1 MEKIKEKKDAMKVA
15 TGFIAGITAVKLATM
30 SCLVFTVCVII
41 SILLVAFIAI
51 SKINGDKFSKQGI
64 VTLVVAIITLV
75 CVGCYHRY
83 FCHNVVETPE
93 VVAETTTEED
103 TTDDPEQTAEETTV
117 EESEETNSYKA
128 RPEMGYCPENER
140 VSSETTNT
148 RKNAEEQVQ
157 KETDEPAH
165 FEGEN
170 NEAYKAEID
179 EAVEEA
185 KENNANIG
193 SIDVEGTD
201 VTTVVETKPQEEPER
216 TEEKVDLDKDEAVEI
231 ENEGEEPSTNVESE
245 EKVEDV
251 EASDD
256 KTLDDMLEEST
267 TEITEDTTS
276 ETTEETT
283 EVVTN
288 PANGNVSIEEVT
300 EVENNNSVIDVEEIE
315 EPVVELP
322 EVEEPVV
329 DEVAK
334 IEVNAVDGYEGYINS
349 TMQFSIE
356 GDDVVLEGLEG
367 IDYSFSNGIL
377 SINTGDCATVLTITA
392 SNSVSSQTFDV
403 NINGIVD

>member
-30 SCLVFTVCVII
+30 SCLVFTVCVIV
-41 SILLVAFIAI
+41 SILIIAFIAI
-51 SKINGDKFSKQGI
+51 SKINGDKFTRRGIVALIVAI
-64 VTLVVAIITLV
+64 VTLL

-83 FCHNVVETPE
+83 FCHDMVETPE
-93 VVAETTTEED
+93 VVAEENTEVSEEE
-103 TTDDPEQTAEETTV
+103 PEVPEEETTEV
-117 EESEETNSYKA
+117 TEEVSSYKA
-128 RPEMGYCPENER
+128 RPEMGYCPEDEK
-140 VSSETTNT
+140 VSDETTNT

-165 FEGEN
+165 ITGEN

-216 TEEKVDLDKDEAVEI
+216 TEEKAELDKDEAVEI
-231 ENEGEEPSTNVESE
+231 KNEGESPSTNIEAE

-283 EVVTN
+283 EVVTT

-300 EVENNNSVIDVEEIE
+300 EVENDSNVIDVEES
-315 EPVVELP
+315 VELP
-322 EVEEPVV
+322 EVEKVSVEP
-329 DEVAK
+329 
-334 IEVNAVDGYEGYINS
+334 IDGYDTVVGSQIQFKIN
-349 TMQFSIE
+349 
-356 GDDVVLEGLEG
+356 GDDVVIDGLDG
-367 IDYSFSNGIL
+367 INYQFNNGIL
-377 SINTGDCATVLTITA
+377 TVDAGDCATVITVTV
-392 SNSVSSQTFDV
+392 SNEVNSISFDINV
-403 NINGIVD
+403 NGIVG

>member
-1 MEKIKEKKDAMKVA
+1 MEKIKQKKDAMKVA

-30 SCLVFTVCVII
+30 SCLVFTVCMVI
-41 SILLVAFIAI
+41 SILLIVFIAI
-51 SKINGDKFSKQGI
+51 SKINGDKFTRRGI
-64 VTLVVAIITLV
+64 VTLVVAIVTLL

-83 FCHNVVETPE
+83 FCHDMVETPE
-93 VVAETTTEED
+93 VVAEENTEVSEEE
-103 TTDDPEQTAEETTV
+103 PEVPEEETTEV
-117 EESEETNSYKA
+117 TEEVSSYKA
-128 RPEMGYCPENER
+128 RPEMGYCPEDEK
-140 VSSETTNT
+140 VSDETTNT

-165 FEGEN
+165 ITGEN

-216 TEEKVDLDKDEAVEI
+216 TEEKAELDKDEAVEI
-231 ENEGEEPSTNVESE
+231 KNEGESPSTNIEAE

-283 EVVTN
+283 EVVTT

-300 EVENNNSVIDVEEIE
+300 EVENDSNVIDVEES
-315 EPVVELP
+315 VELP
-322 EVEEPVV
+322 EVEKVSVEP
-329 DEVAK
+329 
-334 IEVNAVDGYEGYINS
+334 IDGYDTVVGSQIQFKIN
-349 TMQFSIE
+349 
-356 GDDVVLEGLEG
+356 GDDVVIDGLDG
-367 IDYSFSNGIL
+367 INYQFNNGIL
-377 SINTGDCATVLTITA
+377 TVDAGDCATVITVTV
-392 SNSVSSQTFDV
+392 SNEVNSISFDINV
-403 NINGIVD
+403 NGIVG

>member
-1 MEKIKEKKDAMKVA
+1 MEKIKQKKDAMKVA
-15 TGFIAGITAVKLATM
+15 IGFIAGITAVKLATM
-30 SCLVFTVCVII
+30 SCLVFTVCVIV
-41 SILLVAFIAI
+41 SILLIVFIAI
-51 SKINGDKFSKQGI
+51 SKINGDKFTRRGI
-64 VTLVVAIITLV
+64 VTLVVAIVTLL

-83 FCHNVVETPE
+83 FCHDMVETPE
-93 VVAETTTEED
+93 VVAEENTEVSEEE
-103 TTDDPEQTAEETTV
+103 PEVPEEETTEV
-117 EESEETNSYKA
+117 TEEVSSYKA

-148 RKNAEEQVQ
+148 RKNVEEQIQ
-157 KETDEPAH
+157 KETEEPVH
-165 FEGEN
+165 FTNEN

-216 TEEKVDLDKDEAVEI
+216 TEEKAELDKDEAVEI
-231 ENEGEEPSTNVESE
+231 KNEGESPSTNIEAE

-283 EVVTN
+283 EVVTT

-300 EVENNNSVIDVEEIE
+300 EVENDSNVIDVEES
-315 EPVVELP
+315 VELP
-322 EVEEPVV
+322 EVEKVSVEP
-329 DEVAK
+329 
-334 IEVNAVDGYEGYINS
+334 IDGYDTVVGSQIQFKIN
-349 TMQFSIE
+349 
-356 GDDVVLEGLEG
+356 GDDVVIDGLDG
-367 IDYSFSNGIL
+367 INYQFNNGIL
-377 SINTGDCATVLTITA
+377 TVDAGEFATVITVTV
-392 SNSVSSQTFDV
+392 SNEVNSISFDINV
-403 NINGIVD
+403 NGIVG

>member
-1 MEKIKEKKDAMKVA
+1 MEKIKQKKDAMKVA

-30 SCLVFTVCVII
+30 SCLVFTVCVIV
-41 SILLVAFIAI
+41 SILLIVFIAI
-51 SKINGDKFSKQGI
+51 SKINGDKFTRRGIVALIVAI
-64 VTLVVAIITLV
+64 VTLL

-83 FCHNVVETPE
+83 FCHDMVETPE
-93 VVAETTTEED
+93 VVAEENTEVSEEE
-103 TTDDPEQTAEETTV
+103 PEVPEEETTEV
-117 EESEETNSYKA
+117 TEEVSSYKA
-128 RPEMGYCPENER
+128 RPEMGYCPEDEK
-140 VSSETTNT
+140 VSDETTNT

-165 FEGEN
+165 ITGEN

-231 ENEGEEPSTNVESE
+231 KNEGEKPSTNVESE

-251 EASDD
+251 EASDNE
-256 KTLDDMLEEST
+256 TLDDMLEEST

-300 EVENNNSVIDVEEIE
+300 EVENNNNVIDAEEI
-315 EPVVELP
+315 
-322 EVEEPVV
+322 EEPVV

-356 GDDVVLEGLEG
+356 GDDVVLEGLDG

>member
-1 MEKIKEKKDAMKVA
+1 MEKMKEKKDAMKVA
-15 TGFIAGITAVKLATM
+15 IGFIAGITAVKLATM
-30 SCLVFTVCVII
+30 SCLVFTVCMVI
-41 SILLVAFIAI
+41 SILLIVFIAI
-51 SKINGDKFSKQGI
+51 SKINGDKFTRRGI
-64 VTLVVAIITLV
+64 VTLVVAIVTLL

-83 FCHNVVETPE
+83 FCHDMVETPE
-93 VVAETTTEED
+93 VVAEENTEVSEEELEV
-103 TTDDPEQTAEETTV
+103 PEEETTEV
-117 EESEETNSYKA
+117 TEEVSSYKA
-128 RPEMGYCPENER
+128 RPEMGYCPEDEK
-140 VSSETTNT
+140 VSDETTNT

-165 FEGEN
+165 ITGEN

-216 TEEKVDLDKDEAVEI
+216 TEEKAELDKDEAVEI
-231 ENEGEEPSTNVESE
+231 KNEGESPSTNIEAE

-283 EVVTN
+283 EVVTT

-300 EVENNNSVIDVEEIE
+300 EVENDSNVIDVEES
-315 EPVVELP
+315 VELP
-322 EVEEPVV
+322 EVEKVSVEP
-329 DEVAK
+329 
-334 IEVNAVDGYEGYINS
+334 IDGYDTVVGSQIQFKIN
-349 TMQFSIE
+349 
-356 GDDVVLEGLEG
+356 GDDVVIDGLDG
-367 IDYSFSNGIL
+367 INYQFNNGIL
-377 SINTGDCATVLTITA
+377 TVDAGDCATVITVTV
-392 SNSVSSQTFDV
+392 SNEVNSISFDINV
-403 NINGIVD
+403 NGIVG

>member
-30 SCLVFTVCVII
+30 SCLVFTVCVIV
-41 SILLVAFIAI
+41 SILIIAFIAI
-51 SKINGDKFSKQGI
+51 SKINGDKFTRRGI

-93 VVAETTTEED
+93 VVAEETTTEED
-103 TTDDPEQTAEETTV
+103 TTGDSEQTAEETTV

-170 NEAYKAEID
+170 NEAYQNKID

-185 KENNANIG
+185 EKNGADVG
-193 SIDVEGTD
+193 SIDVEGKD
-201 VTTVVETKPQEEPER
+201 VSTVVETKPQPEKEPEG
-216 TEEKVDLDKDEAVEI
+216 EKAEINKDEAVEI
-231 ENEGEEPSTNVESE
+231 ENEDEKTSTNVESE
-245 EKVEDV
+245 EKVEEA

-283 EVVTN
+283 EVVTT
-288 PANGNVSIEEVT
+288 PADGEVTVEEVNET
-300 EVENNNSVIDVEEIE
+300 DNSNNVVTDVEE
-315 EPVVELP
+315 PT
-322 EVEEPVV
+322 EVKEPVV

-356 GDDVVLEGLEG
+356 GDDVVLEGLDG

-377 SINTGDCATVLTITA
+377 SVNTGDSATILTITA

-403 NINGIVD
+403 VINGIVG

>member
-1 MEKIKEKKDAMKVA
+1 MEKMKEKKDAMKVA

-30 SCLVFTVCVII
+30 SCLVFTVCMVI
-41 SILLVAFIAI
+41 SILLIVFIAI
-51 SKINGDKFSKQGI
+51 SKINGDKFTRRGI
-64 VTLVVAIITLV
+64 VTLVVAIVTLL

-83 FCHNVVETPE
+83 FCHDMVETPE
-93 VVAETTTEED
+93 VVAEETTTEED

-148 RKNAEEQVQ
+148 RKNVEEQIQ
-157 KETDEPAH
+157 KETEEPVH
-165 FEGEN
+165 FTNEN
-170 NEAYKAEID
+170 NEAYQNKID

-216 TEEKVDLDKDEAVEI
+216 TEEKAEINKDETVEI
-231 ENEGEEPSTNVESE
+231 KNEGESPSTNIEAE

-283 EVVTN
+283 EVVTT

-300 EVENNNSVIDVEEIE
+300 EVENDSNVIDVEES
-315 EPVVELP
+315 VELP
-322 EVEEPVV
+322 EVEKVSVEP
-329 DEVAK
+329 
-334 IEVNAVDGYEGYINS
+334 IDGYDTVVGSQIQFKIN
-349 TMQFSIE
+349 
-356 GDDVVLEGLEG
+356 GDDVVIDGLDG
-367 IDYSFSNGIL
+367 INYQFNNGIL
-377 SINTGDCATVLTITA
+377 TVDAGDCATVITVTI
-392 SNSVSSQTFDV
+392 SNSISSTSFDINV
-403 NINGIVD
+403 NGIVG

>member
-30 SCLVFTVCVII
+30 SCLVFTVCVIV
-41 SILLVAFIAI
+41 SILIIAFIAI
-51 SKINGDKFSKQGI
+51 SKINGDKFTRRGI

-93 VVAETTTEED
+93 VVAEENTEVSEEE
-103 TTDDPEQTAEETTV
+103 PEVPEEETTEV
-117 EESEETNSYKA
+117 TEEVSSYKA
-128 RPEMGYCPENER
+128 RPEMGYCPEDEK
-140 VSSETTNT
+140 VSDETTNT

-165 FEGEN
+165 ITAEN
-170 NEAYKAEID
+170 NEAYQNKID
-179 EAVEEA
+179 EALEEA

-193 SIDVEGTD
+193 SIDVEETE
-201 VTTVVETKPQEEPER
+201 VSTVVETKPQPEKEPEG
-216 TEEKVDLDKDEAVEI
+216 EKAEINKDEAVEI

-251 EASDD
+251 EASDNE
-256 KTLDDMLEEST
+256 TLEDMLEAT
-267 TEITEDTTS
+267 TEEDTTT

-283 EVVTN
+283 EVVTT

-300 EVENNNSVIDVEEIE
+300 EVEDSNEITDIEVVEEPAEVE

-322 EVEEPVV
+322 EVEKVSVEPL
-329 DEVAK
+329 
-334 IEVNAVDGYEGYINS
+334 DGYDTVVGSQIQFKIN
-349 TMQFSIE
+349 
-356 GDDVVLEGLEG
+356 GDDVVIDGLDG
-367 IDYSFSNGIL
+367 INYQFNNGIL
-377 SINTGDCATVLTITA
+377 TVDAGDCATVITVTV
-392 SNSVSSQTFDV
+392 SNSISSTSFDINV
-403 NINGIVD
+403 NGIVG